1 MPVPQDSFF
10 VVERASWLWNGHLG
24 CGTGKM
30 PVPRQSLEVNIFLL
44 PSSFYY
50 RIKDSLH
57 DDTNS
62 TKNTNL

>member
-10 VVERASWLWNGHLG
+10 VVERASCPFPGRAG
-24 CGTGKM
+24 E
-30 PVPRQSLEVNIFLL
+30 PVNIFLL
-44 PSSFYY
+44 PSSLYY
-50 RIKDSLH
+50 TIKDSLH

>member
-1 MPVPQDSFF
+1 MPVPQESFF
-10 VVERASWLWNGHLG
+10 VVERAS
-24 CGTGKM
+24 C
-30 PVPRQSLEVNIFLL
+30 PFPDRAREPVNIFLL

-50 RIKDSLH
+50 KIKKSLH